1 MPRKTQR
8 NTKGRIIS
16 AAWKLFYEQGY
27 ENTTVEDIL
36 DLSGTSKGTFYHYF
50 EGKDALLG
58 TLSVL
63 FDEKYEE
70 LIPSIPEN
78 SLDALRYL
86 NREMFSM
93 IDNSISLEL
102 LARLLSTQLTTR
114 GEKHLLDRNRVYFR
128 LLREIVTRGQERG
141 ELRRDLTV
149 NEITKAYALMERAL
163 MYDWCLCGGDYSLS
177 KYSAEMM
184 GRFLQGYESGKNNF
198 CILFRIESGLVH
210 LF

>member
-184 GRFLQGYESGKNNF
+184 GRFLQGYESGKK
-198 CILFRIESGLVH
+198 
-210 LF
+210 

>member
-8 NTKGRIIS
+8 NTKGKIVS

-27 ENTTVEDIL
+27 EDTTVEDIL

-58 TLSVL
+58 TLSVV

-70 LIPSIPEN
+70 LLPTIPDGMNSIE
-78 SLDALRYL
+78 ALRYL
-86 NREMFSM
+86 NRELFSM
-93 IDNSISLEL
+93 IDSSISLDL
-102 LARLLSTQLTTR
+102 LARLLSTQLVTR

-128 LLREIVTRGQERG
+128 LLREIVTKGQERG
-141 ELRRDLTV
+141 EIRRDLTV

-163 MYDWCLCGGDYSLS
+163 MYDWCLCGGEYSLS
-177 KYSAEMM
+177 KFSAEMM
-184 GRFLQGYESGKNNF
+184 GMFLKNYAA
-198 CILFRIESGLVH
+198 EEK
-210 LF
+210 

>member
-1 MPRKTQR
+1 MPRKSQR
-8 NTKGRIIS
+8 NTKGKIIS

-50 EGKDALLG
+50 EGKDALLS

-63 FDEKYEE
+63 FDEKYAE
-70 LIPSIPEN
+70 LIPTIPPEMN
-78 SLDALRYL
+78 AIDVLAYL
-86 NREMFSM
+86 NKELFSM
-93 IDNSISLEL
+93 IDASISLEL

-128 LLREIVTRGQERG
+128 LLRETVTRGQELG
-141 ELRRDLTV
+141 EIRADMTV

-163 MYDWCLCGGDYSLS
+163 MYDWCLCGGEYSLS
-177 KYSAEMM
+177 RYSADMM
-184 GRFLQGYESGKNNF
+184 AMFLNNY
-198 CILFRIESGLVH
+198 RK
-210 LF
+210 

>member
-1 MPRKTQR
+1 MPRKMQR
-8 NTKGRIIS
+8 NTRGRIVS

-63 FDEKYEE
+63 FDEKYEA
-70 LIPSIPEN
+70 LIPTIPEN
-78 SLDALRYL
+78 SLEALAYL
-86 NREMFSM
+86 NRELFSM

-102 LARLLSTQLTTR
+102 LARLLSTQLVTR

-128 LLREIVTRGQERG
+128 LLREIVARGQERG

-184 GRFLQGYESGKNNF
+184 GRFLRSYQAET
-198 CILFRIESGLVH
+198 E
-210 LF
+210 